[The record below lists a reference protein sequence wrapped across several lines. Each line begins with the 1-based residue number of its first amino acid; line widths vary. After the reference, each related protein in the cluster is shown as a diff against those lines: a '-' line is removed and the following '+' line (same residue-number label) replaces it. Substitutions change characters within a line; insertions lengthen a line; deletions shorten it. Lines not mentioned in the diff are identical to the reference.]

1 MHLSTYFFDMP
12 SLSPVSLYLQ
22 SLCTVF
28 LFWHVAD
35 WQPEALRSLM
45 PAQRCL
51 GMNHV
56 AVPGSATEHK
66 SFQYINI
73 SLWFLFSL
81 CLSGV
86 PKATERQVQNG
97 GKEGVRTRVREA
109 LETRVRSCIFGYKQV
124 QAAQHRNRGRLSC
137 TTVSLLCLEGS
148 FFRETLVL
156 SDMSSTGCKSQH
168 LLREETFIQNLL
180 I

>member
-28 LFWHVAD
+28 LFWHVAH

-45 PAQRCL
+45 SAQRCL
-51 GMNHV
+51 GMYHV

-66 SFQYINI
+66 SFEYINS

-81 CLSGV
+81 SIRS
-86 PKATERQVQNG
+86 PQSNRKTDTEW
-97 GKEGVRTRVREA
+97 GKWGSEKESERG
-109 LETRVRSCIFGYKQV
+109 F
-124 QAAQHRNRGRLSC
+124 RN
-137 TTVSLLCLEGS
+137 EGS
-148 FFRETLVL
+148 FMYFGVQTSPSFTGTEAGSVVQQSPCYVL
-156 SDMSSTGCKSQH
+156 RAVPFGKLSYFLICLQLAAKGNTFCEKK
-168 LLREETFIQNLL
+168 LLFKIY
-180 I
+180 